1 MILHSKLKT
10 AIKYG
15 SLDISETSKTDVASF
30 KKLDTH
36 QILRFYYQLALGK
49 GCCLSIQTTRNQSKI
64 EVSFWIFNF
73 QIKHFVLITDLFQLI
88 HILDLYFTLHTHHL
102 SPNHLICNRIRGHTI
117 AIHLNL
123 LHPLPALSPK

>member
-1 MILHSKLKT
+1 M
-10 AIKYG
+10 
-15 SLDISETSKTDVASF
+15 SF
-30 KKLDTH
+30 IRFYTRMTTLFKILDTH

-49 GCCLSIQTTRNQSKI
+49 GCCLSIQTNRNQSKI

-102 SPNHLICNRIRGHTI
+102 SPNHLICNRIRGHTLGG
-117 AIHLNL
+117 AGRNRVC
-123 LHPLPALSPK
+123 PLCQARGKWIKLFLAE